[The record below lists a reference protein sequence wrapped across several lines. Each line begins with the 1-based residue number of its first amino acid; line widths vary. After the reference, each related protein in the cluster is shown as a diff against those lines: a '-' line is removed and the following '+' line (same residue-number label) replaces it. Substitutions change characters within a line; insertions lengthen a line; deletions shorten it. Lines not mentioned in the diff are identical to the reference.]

1 LRASLASES
10 RQPEAAARA
19 QSRASFNMQQL
30 LNHVRSDIFDLITI
44 TRKSRAYKL
53 LAIEA
58 AAKAMVE
65 YMRQKDAQ

>member
-1 LRASLASES
+1 
-10 RQPEAAARA
+10 
-19 QSRASFNMQQL
+19 M
-30 LNHVRSDIFDLITI
+30 NHVRSDIFDLITI

-53 LAIEA
+53 EAIEA